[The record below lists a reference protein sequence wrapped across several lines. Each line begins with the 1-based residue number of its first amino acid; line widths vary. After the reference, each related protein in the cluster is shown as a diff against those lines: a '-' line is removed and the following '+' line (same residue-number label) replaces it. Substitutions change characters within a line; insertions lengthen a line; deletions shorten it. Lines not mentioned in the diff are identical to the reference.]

1 VFRDLPRG
9 VWVLLVGTFVNRFG
23 TFVMPF
29 LALYLTRG
37 GFSAARAGIAVAAYG
52 GGHFF
57 ASMIGG
63 HLADRVGRRNTIVV
77 SMISS
82 AVMMLVLSQARAYAA
97 ILVLTFLAGTAA
109 EMYRPASFALLADL
123 LPESRRTTGFALYRF
138 AVNLGMAAGPATA
151 GFLADRSF
159 LLVFLGD
166 AATSATYAVIALI
179 ALPHGLR
186 TYTKD
191 EQVGEATRVALRDRA
206 LVMYLTATALM
217 TIVDFQFLC
226 TLPLFVRSLGHPNS
240 VFGLLV
246 SLNGILIICFEL
258 PLTAVIRR
266 FNVLGAIAFGY
277 FLLGLGY
284 FVNVGS
290 TLPALALGVAIWTFG
305 EMIYAPLGATYIAM
319 IAPEKYRGRY
329 MGIWSMSW
337 AVGMIVGPALGT
349 LLYAR
354 SPIGLWIA
362 CGIVGCLSA
371 AIMLRERLKPR
382 ATSR

>member
-1 VFRDLPRG
+1 MFRDLPRA
-9 VWVLLVGTFVNRFG
+9 VWVLLFGTFVNRFG

-29 LALYLTRG
+29 LVLYLTRD
-37 GFSAARAGIAVAAYG
+37 GFTAAQAGIAVAAYG

-63 HLADRVGRRNTIVV
+63 HLADRIGRRNTIVV

-82 AVMMLVLSQARAYAA
+82 AVMMLVLSQARTYAT
-97 ILVLTFLAGTAA
+97 ILILTFLAGTAA

-123 LPESRRTTGFALYRF
+123 LPESRRLTGFALYRF
-138 AVNLGMAAGPATA
+138 AINLGMAAGPATA

-166 AATSATYAVIALI
+166 AATSAMYGAIALI

-191 EQVGEATRVALRDRA
+191 EAVGEATRVALRDRA
-206 LVMYLTATALM
+206 LVMFLTATALM
-217 TIVDFQFLC
+217 TMIDFQFLS
-226 TLPLFVRSLGHPNS
+226 TLPLYVRSLGHPNK
-240 VFGLLV
+240 VFGLLG

-258 PLTAVIRR
+258 PLTAVLRR

-277 FLLGLGY
+277 FLVGFGY
-284 FVNVGS
+284 FINIGRA
-290 TLPALALGVAIWTFG
+290 LPALVLSVAIWTFG
-305 EMIYAPLGATYIAM
+305 EIIYAPLSATYIAM

-329 MGIWSMSW
+329 MGIWAMSW
-337 AVGMIVGPALGT
+337 AVGMIVGPT
-349 LLYAR
+349 LVTQLYAR
-354 SPIGLWIA
+354 SPIELWIA
-362 CGIVGCLSA
+362 CGIVGSLAA
-371 AIMLRERLKPR
+371 AIVLRERLKPT